1 MFISGFLK
9 RSKMTELAAATSKA
23 RIIKAPSP
31 LTNLTTPTLFLSG
44 SISAPPTWQDTLTTS
59 VSHLPVTIL
68 NPLRPDWDSSWKEE
82 LSSPQYVEQVN
93 WELDGLEKADVVAVY
108 FGPEAK
114 APITLME
121 LGLVA
126 KEKKAV
132 VCCPV
137 GYWKRGNVQIVCGR
151 LGIKVVD
158 TLEELK
164 TEVLR
169 KLKELGVNNAWMGEK
184 EIGKQR

>member
-1 MFISGFLK
+1 M
-9 RSKMTELAAATSKA
+9 AAPEGASSKA

-44 SISAPPTWQDTLTTS
+44 SISAPPTWQETLTS
-59 VSHLPVTIL
+59 SLSHLPVTIL
-68 NPLRPDWDSSWKEE
+68 NPLRPGWDSSWKEE
-82 LSSPQYVEQVN
+82 LSFPPYVEQVN

-132 VCCPV
+132 VCCPA

-164 TEVLR
+164 IEVLA
-169 KLKELGVNNAWMGEK
+169 KLKELGVPTT
-184 EIGKQR
+184 